1 MDEKTVKQE
10 VQKLI
15 DKFERI
21 RAEGKYKKYNEEN
34 TKKDFI
40 LPLFRILGWNVEDSD
55 EVKAEEKVSKKRVDY
70 AFRLHGV
77 PKFYL
82 ECKPFREFISEPKYA
97 KQAIEYAWNKSVT
110 WAVLCNFEGIRVFN
124 AEWKW
129 NDKQPTRNQFL
140 DLRYNEYTES
150 CFKYLTWLSRESFE
164 QGVLDKQATILGKK
178 TKKLPISKQLLAD
191 FTEYRSLLSKDIL
204 KNNQKMDLS
213 QDDLDETVQRIL
225 DRIIFIRTCED
236 KEIESDK
243 LESLVRLY
251 GDKEHNLYKKLN
263 EKFRE
268 YDEGYNSKLFLEH
281 MCEKVI
287 ISNDVLKQIIFGT
300 YRSKTFDIRYDFSA
314 IDADVLGNIY
324 EQYLGHIL
332 KSTSKRAK
340 ITNGK
345 AHRKQQGIYYTP
357 TYIVDYIVRNTL
369 GEKLKKRKLN
379 IDELKI
385 LDPACGSGSFLIKAF
400 DVLSEYITKKE
411 GSAQQARFEDALG
424 GSNKILK
431 RKTELL
437 KNCIYGVDLDLQA
450 VEIAQLNLLLKL
462 AEKRQ
467 RLPTLQENVKC
478 GNSLISDIAVANDK
492 AFGYNEKFPEIMDN
506 GGFDVVIGNPP
517 YVRPHN
523 LDPKDKEYFWEHLKT
538 FKAKSDLYNCFMEK
552 GIDLTKQEGLFSFI
566 VPHTWTSLESF
577 YDIRKYILDHCKIVK
592 LVQLPKKVFQ
602 DATVETCIFVLSKEK
617 SQKKRDK
624 NRIIVEK
631 LNEKNEITHIKEFEQ
646 HRIRNNHLF
655 NFELYSEAAGQ
666 DLLDKIKNKGEPLSK
681 YVSFFYGLKTA
692 DDEKFLLNKK
702 ENDDCKKLLRS
713 KDVDRY
719 SIDFDNVY
727 VWYVPKLMK
736 KNKKTARPGDKK
748 RFETEK
754 IIIARMGKEVVATY
768 DNEKYY
774 VKDGMLLLKKD
785 NNTNLKYIIALLNS
799 NVLNYFYK
807 NYFITIDV
815 LKNALLELPIV
826 MPREND
832 IESIATL
839 SKKMIDLHNKLNKIK
854 NKITDEKIRLDNEII
869 KTNDEINKLIYR
881 IYGLTKEEINV
892 VEKSLKV

>member
-10 VQKLI
+10 IQKLI

-21 RAEGKYKKYNEEN
+21 TSEGKYKKYNEEN

-40 LPLFRILGWNVEDSD
+40 LPLFRILGWKVEDSD

-82 ECKPFREFISEPKYA
+82 ECKPFRENISDPKYA

-110 WAVLCNFEGIRVFN
+110 WAVLCNFEGMRVFN

-140 DLRYNEYTES
+140 DLRYNEYNVS
-150 CFKYLTWLSRESFE
+150 CFKYLTWLSREKFE
-164 QGVLDKQATILGKK
+164 QGILDKQATILGKK

-191 FTEYRSLLSKDIL
+191 FTDYRSILSKDIL
-204 KNNQKMDLS
+204 RNNPKEDLS
-213 QDDLDETVQRIL
+213 QDELDEIVQRIL

-243 LESLVRLY
+243 LESLVRIY
-251 GDKEHNLYKKLN
+251 GDKEKNLYKKLS
-263 EKFRE
+263 EKFRA

-281 MCEKVI
+281 ICEKVVV
-287 ISNDVLKQIIFGT
+287 SNDVLKQIILGT
-300 YRSKTFDIRYDFSA
+300 YRSKNFDIRYDFSA
-314 IDADVLGNIY
+314 INADVLGNIY

-332 KSTSKRAK
+332 KSTAKRAK
-340 ITNGK
+340 LTNGK
-345 AHRKQQGIYYTP
+345 AHRKEQGIYYTP
-357 TYIVDYIVRNTL
+357 TYIVEYIVRNTL
-369 GEKLKKRKLN
+369 GEKLKKRKLKV
-379 IDELKI
+379 DDLKI
-385 LDPACGSGSFLIKAF
+385 LDPACGSGSFLIKSF
-400 DVLSEYITKKE
+400 DILSEHITKKE
-411 GSAQQARFEDALG
+411 GKTQQARFEDALS
-424 GSNKILK
+424 GSSKILK

-437 KNCIYGVDLDLQA
+437 KNCIYGVDLDQQA

-467 RLPTLQENVKC
+467 RLPTLQENIKC
-478 GNSLISDIAVANDK
+478 GNSLISDIEVAKNK
-492 AFGYNEKFPEIMDN
+492 AFSYQEFFPEIMNN
-506 GGFDVVIGNPP
+506 GGFDIVIGNPP

-523 LDPKDKEYFWEHLKT
+523 ISTEDKEYFWKNFNT

-552 GIDLTKQEGLFSFI
+552 GIELIKQDGLFSFI

-577 YDIRKYILDHCKIVK
+577 FEIRKYIVDNCRILK

-617 SQKKRDK
+617 SKNKRDK
-624 NRIIVEK
+624 NKIVVER
-631 LNEKNEITHIKEFEQ
+631 LNEKSEIIHIKEFSQ
-646 HRIRNNHLF
+646 DRIKNNHLY
-655 NFELYSEAAGQ
+655 NFELYSEATGQ
-666 DLLDKIKNKGEPLSK
+666 DLLDKIKNKGKPLDK
-681 YVSFFYGLKTA
+681 YVNFFYGLKTA
-692 DDEKFLLNKK
+692 DDDKFIFNNKN
-702 ENDDCKKLLRS
+702 NDNCKKLLRS
-713 KDVDRY
+713 KDIDRY
-719 SIDFDNVY
+719 SINFDNNY
-727 VWYVPKLMK
+727 VWYVPELMK

-774 VKDGMLLLKKD
+774 VKDGMILLKKD
-785 NNTNLKYIIALLNS
+785 KETNLKFITALLNS
-799 NVLNYFYK
+799 KVLNYFYK

-826 MPREND
+826 IPDKTD
-832 IESIATL
+832 IEKIATL
-839 SKKMIDLHNKLNKIK
+839 ATKIIELQTKLNKIK
-854 NKITDEKIRLDNEII
+854 NKITDEKIMLEDEIK
-869 KTNDEINKLIYR
+869 KTNGKIDELVFKLYK
-881 IYGLTKEEINV
+881 LTKEEIKIIEDSINN
-892 VEKSLKV
+892 